1 MAQHHDL
8 VSEIDVRQCWALN
21 ENKESQSTLGNC
33 LTAELRMLP
42 DRCLKSDC
50 DEELLIHIVFVQ
62 KARVHRAP
70 CTRRDQWRT
79 RSAHAAHSGRD
90 RPCPAVCVRCTAL
103 QNPPLVVSVPRAVL
117 GAVCRVPCTMCR
129 LPSAVCHAPCAVRRR
144 CG

>member
-90 RPCPAVCVRCTAL
+90 RPCPAVCTRCTAD
-103 QNPPLVVSVPRAVL
+103 PPRVVSVPRAVL
-117 GAVCRVPCTMCR
+117 FAVCRVPC
-129 LPSAVCHAPCAVRRR
+129 AVSRVPCAVRRR